1 MTRPRPPSTSRKA
14 PLARAVAIILA
25 MTALAAQARPS
36 VPEGGG
42 DALLKDARGTTV
54 PLARLLGAHRLTVV
68 VFYSATCPCF
78 AAHIGRLQRLA
89 AELGPQGVGFVVVD
103 SERRTADDAAPPLRV
118 APALPLFRDE
128 DGLLARH
135 LGALYATETF
145 VVDDRGNVRYRGGI
159 DSDRKYLRIDA
170 RAYLR
175 DAVVGLLAGKD
186 PAFANSKALG
196 CALKLR

>member
-1 MTRPRPPSTSRKA
+1 MTRPHPPSTSRKA
-14 PLARAVAIILA
+14 PFAAATAIILA
-25 MTALAAQARPS
+25 MTAPEARAIPS
-36 VPEGGG
+36 APKGAG
-42 DALLKDARGTTV
+42 DTVLKDARGASV
-54 PLARLLGAHRLTVV
+54 SLAQLVGEHRFTVV

-78 AAHIGRLQRLA
+78 AAHVDRLQELA
-89 AELGPQGVGFVVVD
+89 AELGARGVGFVVVD
-103 SERRTADDAAPPLRV
+103 SERHTTREPPPPALV

-128 DGLLARH
+128 DGRLAQR

-159 DSDRKYLRIDA
+159 DSDRTYLRIDA

-175 DAVVGLLAGKD
+175 DAVVGLLSGKA